1 MAVSSRQKTVNSK
14 QDNLGC
20 IADREHLAVNPE
32 NMTNQYKIL
41 SINPGATSTR
51 VALYLNETP
60 LKVEVIRHSPKDLT
74 SFKSTLDQL
83 DYRKELVLG
92 FLEENKV
99 KVTELSAVV
108 GRGGPFKPLESGTYR
123 VNEKMLADIKTGN
136 VQADHP
142 ANLGALIAHEI
153 VKGTDVP
160 SFIVDP
166 VSVDEFIPEARISGL
181 PQIERKSLS
190 HALNMKM
197 VARKAAKS
205 LGKRYEELNLII
217 VHLGSGI
224 SVSSHLKGRMIDVN
238 NANDMGPFSPQR
250 VGALPVTGLAKLC
263 FSGEYS
269 RKEMIQLLTKKG
281 GLLAHLGTDNVE
293 DVEKKIDE
301 GDQKAK
307 LIYDAMIYQ
316 IAKEI
321 GAMSTTLEGKVDA
334 IVLTGGIANSKKLTS
349 SIMQKVKSIAPVSVF
364 PGEDEME
371 ALTLGALRVISGE
384 EKRKEY

>member
-1 MAVSSRQKTVNSK
+1 MASWQPPRKARKPTFLMSES
-14 QDNLGC
+14 
-20 IADREHLAVNPE
+20 
-32 NMTNQYKIL
+32 YKIL

-51 VALYLNETP
+51 VALYEDEIP
-60 LKVEVIRHSPKDLT
+60 LKVETIRHSSGVLH
-74 SFKSTLDQL
+74 SFNSTLDQL
-83 DYRKELVLG
+83 NYRKELVLK
-92 FLEENKV
+92 FLEESHV

-108 GRGGPFKPLESGTYR
+108 GRGGPFKPLESGTYQ
-123 VNEKMLADIKTGN
+123 VNERMLSDIRKGR

-142 ANLGALIAHEI
+142 SNLGALIAHQI

-160 SFIVDP
+160 AYIVDP

-197 VARKAAKS
+197 VARKAAKK
-205 LGKRYEELNLII
+205 LKKRYEELNLII

-250 VGALPVTGLAKLC
+250 SGGLPVCGLVKLC
-263 FSGEYS
+263 FSGEYTQ
-269 RKEMIQLLTKKG
+269 KEMIELLTKRG
-281 GLLAHLGTDNVE
+281 GLVAHLGTDSVE
-293 DVEKKIDE
+293 EVEKKINE

-307 LIYDAMIYQ
+307 LIYDAMVYQ

-321 GAMSTTLEGKVDA
+321 GAMATTLHGKVDA
-334 IVLTGGIANSKKLTS
+334 IVLTGGMANSERLTEA
-349 SIMQKVKSIAPVSVF
+349 ITKRVRFIAPVLIF
-364 PGEDEME
+364 AGEDEME
-371 ALTLGALRVISGE
+371 ALTLGALRVLNGE
-384 EKRKEY
+384 EKVRQY

>member
-1 MAVSSRQKTVNSK
+1 MANR
-14 QDNLGC
+14 
-20 IADREHLAVNPE
+20 
-32 NMTNQYKIL
+32 YKIL

-51 VALYLNETP
+51 VALYLDDSP
-60 LKVEVIRHSPKDLT
+60 LKVEVIRHSSEDLS
-74 SFKSTLDQL
+74 SFKGTLDQL
-83 DYRKELVLG
+83 DYRKELVLR
-92 FLEENKV
+92 FLEENEV
-99 KVTELSAVV
+99 KVSGLAAVV

-123 VNEKMLADIKTGN
+123 VNDKMLSDIRSGN

-142 ANLGALIAHEI
+142 SNLGALIAHEI
-153 VKGTDVP
+153 VKGTGVP

-197 VARKAAKS
+197 VARKADKK
-205 LGKRYEELNLII
+205 LGRKYEELNLVI

-224 SVSSHLKGRMIDVN
+224 SVSAHRRGRMIDVN

-263 FSGEYS
+263 FSGEYTL
-269 RKEMIQLLTKKG
+269 KEMIELLTKKG

-293 DVEKKIDE
+293 EVERRIKA
-301 GDQKAK
+301 GDQEAK
-307 LIYDAMIYQ
+307 LVYDAMVYQ
-316 IAKEI
+316 ISKEI
-321 GAMSTTLEGKVDA
+321 GAMATTLQAKVDA
-334 IVLTGGIANSKKLTS
+334 VLLTGGIANSKRLTD
-349 SIMQKVKSIAPVSVF
+349 SITQKVEFLGPVLVF

-371 ALTLGALRVISGE
+371 ALTLGGLRVVSRE
-384 EKRKEY
+384 EQAKEY

>member
-1 MAVSSRQKTVNSK
+1 
-14 QDNLGC
+14 
-20 IADREHLAVNPE
+20 
-32 NMTNQYKIL
+32 MTNPYKIL
-41 SINPGATSTR
+41 SINPGATSTK
-51 VALYLNETP
+51 VALYLNEMP
-60 LKVEVIRHSPKDLT
+60 LKVETIRHSPEDLS

-83 DYRKELVLG
+83 NYRKELVLK

-99 KVTELSAVV
+99 KVIELSAVV

-123 VNEKMLADIKTGN
+123 VNERMLSDIKTGN

-142 ANLGALIAHEI
+142 SNLGALIAHEI

-181 PQIERKSLS
+181 PQLQRKSLS

-197 VARKAAKS
+197 VARKAAKK
-205 LGKRYEELNLII
+205 LRKRYGELNLVI

-250 VGALPVTGLAKLC
+250 TGALPVTGLAKIC
-263 FSGEYS
+263 FSGKYTQ
-269 RKEMIQLLTKKG
+269 KEMIELLTKKG
-281 GLLAHLGTDNVE
+281 GLLSHLGTDNVE
-293 DVEKKIDE
+293 EVEKRIDE
-301 GDQKAK
+301 GNQKAK
-307 LIYDAMIYQ
+307 LVYDTMVYQ

-321 GAMSTTLEGKVDA
+321 GAMATTLDGNVDA
-334 IVLTGGIANSKKLTS
+334 IVLTGGIANSKRLTDT
-349 SIMQKVKSIAPVSVF
+349 ITQKVKFIAPILVF

-371 ALTLGALRVISGE
+371 ALTLGALRVILGE
-384 EKRKEY
+384 EKAKEY

>member
-1 MAVSSRQKTVNSK
+1 
-14 QDNLGC
+14 
-20 IADREHLAVNPE
+20 
-32 NMTNQYKIL
+32 MTNQYKIL

-60 LKVEVIRHSPKDLT
+60 LRVEVIRHSPEDIS

-83 DYRKELVLG
+83 NYRKELVLK
-92 FLEENKV
+92 FLEGNKV

-123 VNEKMLADIKTGN
+123 VNEKMLSDIKVGN

-142 ANLGALIAHEI
+142 SNLGALIAHEM
-153 VKGTDVP
+153 VRGTNVP
-160 SFIVDP
+160 AFIVDP
-166 VSVDEFIPEARISGL
+166 VSVDEFIPQARISGL
-181 PQIERKSLS
+181 PQIKRKSLS

-205 LGKRYEELNLII
+205 LGKKYEELNLVI

-250 VGALPVTGLAKLC
+250 TGALPVTGLAKLC
-263 FSGEYS
+263 FSEKYTQ
-269 RKEMIQLLTKKG
+269 KEMIELLTKKG

-293 DVEKKIDE
+293 EVEKKIDE

-307 LIYDAMIYQ
+307 LVYDAMVYQ

-321 GAMSTTLEGKVDA
+321 GAMATTLDGNVDA
-334 IVLTGGIANSKKLTS
+334 IVLTGGIANSKNLTNT
-349 SIMQKVKSIAPVSVF
+349 ITQKVKSIAPILVF

-384 EKRKEY
+384 EKAKEY

>member
-1 MAVSSRQKTVNSK
+1 M
-14 QDNLGC
+14 
-20 IADREHLAVNPE
+20 I
-32 NMTNQYKIL
+32 NQHKIL
-41 SINPGATSTR
+41 SINPGATSTK

-60 LKVEVIRHSPKDLT
+60 LKVEVIRHSPEDVS

-83 DYRKELVLG
+83 DYRKDLVLR
-92 FLEENKV
+92 FLEENRLKV
-99 KVTELSAVV
+99 SELSAVV
-108 GRGGPFKPLESGTYR
+108 GRGGPFKSLESGTYR
-123 VNEKMLADIKTGN
+123 VNEKMLSDIKAGN

-142 ANLGALIAHEI
+142 SNLGALIASEI

-160 SFIVDP
+160 AFIVDP

-197 VARKAAKS
+197 VTRKAAKK
-205 LGKRYEELNLII
+205 LEKRYEELNLII

-263 FSGEYS
+263 FSGEYTK
-269 RKEMIQLLTKKG
+269 KEMIELLTKKG
-281 GLLAHLGTDNVE
+281 GLLAHLGTDSVE
-293 DVEKKIDE
+293 EVEKRTDG

-307 LIYDAMIYQ
+307 LVYDAMVYQ

-321 GAMSTTLEGKVDA
+321 GAMTTTVEGKVDG
-334 IVLTGGIANSKKLTS
+334 IVLTGGIANSKRLTD
-349 SIMQKVKSIAPVSVF
+349 SITKKIRFIAPVMVF

-371 ALTLGALRVISGE
+371 ALTLGALRVISQE
-384 EKRKEY
+384 ENVKEY